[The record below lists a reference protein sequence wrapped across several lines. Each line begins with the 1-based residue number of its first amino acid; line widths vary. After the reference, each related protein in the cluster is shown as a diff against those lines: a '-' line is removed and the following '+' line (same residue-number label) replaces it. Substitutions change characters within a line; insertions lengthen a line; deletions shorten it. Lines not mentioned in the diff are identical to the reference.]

1 MSGFVAASHRWKMS
15 WWLVNNIQWC
25 HAKKCWNTLLNTGLW
40 LGLKIPGFLLQTTT
54 TSRQKYVVLSPH
66 TAGNCPVQWFHVWKY
81 SILNNGLS
89 RGSKTCLVF
98 WCKSSHLIK
107 HICCCCNPAEN
118 VSWLAISSGF
128 TFGKCWNTILNSG
141 LSRGS
146 KTYLV
151 FWCKPSRLIKQYV
164 LISNIQWFQAQKML
178 KHCLEQ
184 WSLAVICQNILDVF
198 NETWEM

>member
-1 MSGFVAASHRWKMS
+1 MACEQHPVVSCQEMLKHSLEHWSLAWLENTWFSSANYRNVSSKICGSVATHSWKLPCS
-15 WWLVNNIQWC
+15 VVSRLEIFRLEQRSLAWQLNI
-25 HAKKCWNTLLNTGLW
+25 
-40 LGLKIPGFLLQTTT
+40 P
-54 TSRQKYVVLSPH
+54 
-66 TAGNCPVQWFHVWKY
+66 
-81 SILNNGLS
+81 
-89 RGSKTCLVF
+89 CLF
-98 WCKSSHLIK
+98 IK
-107 HICCCCNPAEN
+107 DICCCCNPAEN